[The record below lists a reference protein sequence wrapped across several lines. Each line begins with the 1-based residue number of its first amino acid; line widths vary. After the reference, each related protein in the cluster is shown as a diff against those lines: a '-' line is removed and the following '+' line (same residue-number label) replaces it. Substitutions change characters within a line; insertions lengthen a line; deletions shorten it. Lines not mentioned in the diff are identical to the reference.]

1 LEIHPGDLIHGD
13 IHGIIKV
20 PKEIAAE
27 LPVTAARISFL
38 RKQIVELCAAPEFS
52 ILTLM
57 ELLKELAER

>member
-1 LEIHPGDLIHGD
+1 
-13 IHGIIKV
+13 V